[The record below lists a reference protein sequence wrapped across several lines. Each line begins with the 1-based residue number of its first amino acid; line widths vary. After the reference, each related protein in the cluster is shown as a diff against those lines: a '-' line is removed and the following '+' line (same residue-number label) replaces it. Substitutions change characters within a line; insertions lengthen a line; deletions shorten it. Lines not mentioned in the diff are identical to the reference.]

1 MDVVSVP
8 GVNDMSP
15 GSILIPVHLSTR
27 LEEATPMT
35 DYQIHK
41 GHMNL
46 GSDSKGM
53 P

>member
-1 MDVVSVP
+1 
-8 GVNDMSP
+8 
-15 GSILIPVHLSTR
+15 
-27 LEEATPMT
+27 MT

-53 P
+53 PWVW